1 MHPRSGKLMFQIQH
15 KIHPNTRNGNE
26 KKRFETNV
34 NQNENA
40 LPRTVDAADIVFTGA
55 LHTSSTNSFNW
66 MTILKPT
73 SRDQC
78 SPSTCLKWK
87 LNQHPINNRLSL

>member
-1 MHPRSGKLMFQIQH
+1 M
-15 KIHPNTRNGNE
+15 
-26 KKRFETNV
+26 KKPFETNV

-55 LHTSSTNSFNW
+55 LYIMYKQFQLDDNF
-66 MTILKPT
+66 KPT

-78 SPSTCLKWK
+78 SPSTCLEWE
-87 LNQHPINNRLSL
+87 LNQHPINNRLNS

>member
-1 MHPRSGKLMFQIQH
+1 MEMKKL
-15 KIHPNTRNGNE
+15 
-26 KKRFETNV
+26 FETNV

-40 LPRTVDAADIVFTGA
+40 LPRTVDAADIVITGA
-55 LHTSSTNSFNW
+55 LHIITNSFNW

-78 SPSTCLKWK
+78 SPSTCLEWE
-87 LNQHPINNRLSL
+87 LNQHPTNNRLSS

>member
-1 MHPRSGKLMFQIQH
+1 M
-15 KIHPNTRNGNE
+15 
-26 KKRFETNV
+26 KKPFETNV

-55 LHTSSTNSFNW
+55 LYIMYSFNW

-78 SPSTCLKWK
+78 SPSTCLEWE
-87 LNQHPINNRLSL
+87 LNQHPINNRLNS